1 MLIIIFHNFQWI
13 FDIYWKIYFIFSFN
27 MNYPK
32 PTILTGSRIW
42 KNSPLQDNL
51 CYKVQKSLY
60 YLNICWQV
68 LWSWFVQE
76 PGVTNARQ
84 IEPDRKSQ
92 QLFCGQIFWAP
103 PYLSLLCWPTNPLL
117 SLDQVGIYLF
127 LCLSFSLSISVSF
140 CLAVCLFLSFFLSWY
155 SLLCISS
162 SF

>member
-1 MLIIIFHNFQWI
+1 M
-13 FDIYWKIYFIFSFN
+13 
-27 MNYPK
+27 
-32 PTILTGSRIW
+32 
-42 KNSPLQDNL
+42 
-51 CYKVQKSLY
+51 QKSLY

-127 LCLSFSLSISVSF
+127 LCLSFSLTISVSF
-140 CLAVCLFLSFFLSWY
+140 CLAVCLFLSFFSLDTPFCVFLPRFNLFLSLFCLCY
-155 SLLCISS
+155 YLNHLLYLAL
-162 SF
+162 FRRD